1 MYCVYKHTRF
11 NYQRQEKHIPVPYEK
26 LLNQKSEKKCAW
38 AAVMTG
44 GVNRK
49 SILMH
54 LLLRQSNVK
63 RQTQHFTVRTSRDT
77 VGALSVDEIVQPRSK
92 LRIYGDSNSSFSL

>member
-1 MYCVYKHTRF
+1 MYCVYKHTQF

-26 LLNQKSEKKCAW
+26 LLNQKSEKRCAW

-44 GVNRK
+44 RVNRK

-54 LLLRQSNVK
+54 LLLWQSNVK
-63 RQTQHFTVRTSRDT
+63 RQTQHFTVRTSREYSGRF
-77 VGALSVDEIVQPRSK
+77 VRG
-92 LRIYGDSNSSFSL
+92 